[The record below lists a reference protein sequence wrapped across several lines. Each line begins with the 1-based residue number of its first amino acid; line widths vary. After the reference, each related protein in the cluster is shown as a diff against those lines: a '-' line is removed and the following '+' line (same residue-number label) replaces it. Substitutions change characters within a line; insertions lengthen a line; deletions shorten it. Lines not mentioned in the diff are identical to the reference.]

1 MEEIV
6 ETWILGGAF
15 RSVAALWNQV
25 SFFFMSSFLIQLT
38 CALRRTMKSNVKNEL
53 TIPQQTRYLVGI
65 ELGKI
70 ERHVRGRYLPKAI
83 LIRILT
89 VIDK

>member
-1 MEEIV
+1 MEEVV
-6 ETWILGGAF
+6 ETWIFGRAF

-25 SFFFMSSFLIQLT
+25 SFFMSSFLTQIT
-38 CALRRTMKSNVKNEL
+38 FALLRTMKSNVKNEL

-70 ERHVRGRYLPKAI
+70 ERHVRWRHLLKTI
-83 LIRILT
+83 SIRILT
-89 VIDK
+89 YIDE

>member
-1 MEEIV
+1 MEEVV
-6 ETWILGGAF
+6 ETRVLGGAF

-25 SFFFMSSFLIQLT
+25 SSFMSSFLTQIT
-38 CALRRTMKSNVKNEL
+38 FVIHRTMKSNVKNEL

-70 ERHVRGRYLPKAI
+70 ERHVCWRHLLKAVC
-83 LIRILT
+83 IRILT
-89 VIDK
+89 DIDE